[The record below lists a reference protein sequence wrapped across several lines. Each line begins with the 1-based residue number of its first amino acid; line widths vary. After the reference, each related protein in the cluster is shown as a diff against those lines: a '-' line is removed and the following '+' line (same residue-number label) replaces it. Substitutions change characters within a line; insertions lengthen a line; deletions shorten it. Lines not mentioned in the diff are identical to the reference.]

1 LIRFIQYSKAYNDTL
16 IISADLQLEHGLY
29 WLKGENGS
37 GKTTLLKSVAGL
49 IPFSG
54 QIEVAGSEI
63 NTDRIGYRHKVN
75 YAEAEPL
82 YPSFLT
88 GTELLD
94 FYIATNKASRAQ
106 ASGLVDALGVGSYI
120 NNKIGTY
127 SSGMVKK
134 LSLVLA
140 FVGTPSLILLDEP
153 LITLDQQA
161 VGNLLQLIEHTWQQG
176 VSFLITSH
184 QEFEFNG
191 AKGTRLH
198 IADRRLLVASN
209 I

>member
-1 LIRFIQYSKAYNDTL
+1 MIRFSQYSKAYNDTL

-37 GKTTLLKSVAGL
+37 GKTTLLKSIAGL

-54 QIEVAGSEI
+54 QIEVAGSNI
-63 NTDRIGYRHKVN
+63 KTDRIGYRHKVN

-88 GTELLD
+88 GSELLD
-94 FYIATNKASRAQ
+94 FFIATKEADRTRANQ
-106 ASGLVDALGVGSYI
+106 MVEMLGVGSYI

-127 SSGMVKK
+127 SSGMAKK
-134 LSLVLA
+134 LSLVLG
-140 FVGTPSLILLDEP
+140 FTGNPSLILLDEP

-161 VGNLLQLIEHTWQQG
+161 VSNLFQLIEHTWKQG

-191 AKGTRLH
+191 AKGIRLR
-198 IADRRLLVASN
+198 IADRRLSVASN